1 MGDLMNPMNPL
12 NMVNPASP
20 WYHVYHA
27 NDEDTKVPHE
37 VIQVTADVTD
47 KATAFGLF
55 GVISLVVVIS
65 IALALF
71 VWAVFFK
78 D

>member
-1 MGDLMNPMNPL
+1 MGDMMNPL
-12 NMVNPASP
+12 NPMNMVNPMSP
-20 WYHVYHA
+20 WYHVWN
-27 NDEDTKVPHE
+27 NDDGSTEPHE

-55 GVISLVVVIS
+55 GVISLVVVLS

-71 VWAVFFK
+71 IWAVFFK

>member
-1 MGDLMNPMNPL
+1 MGDMMNPL
-12 NMVNPASP
+12 NPMNMVNPMSP
-20 WYHVYHA
+20 WYHVWN
-27 NDEDTKVPHE
+27 NDDGSPEPHE

-55 GVISLVVVIS
+55 GVISLVVVLS

-71 VWAVFFK
+71 IWAVFFK